1 MARSK
6 FVNPLTETTK
16 QQLREIYVN
25 DPCFRKRCRAHAM
38 LLSNEGNTITQLQA
52 IFQIGRDMISRWI
65 DRFNEKGIA
74 GLADLPRSGRPT
86 IYNEMEIKTFQGLV
100 EEEPR
105 QIKKAQALLELQT
118 GKKSSTKTLKR
129 ILKN

>member
-1 MARSK
+1 
-6 FVNPLTETTK
+6 
-16 QQLREIYVN
+16 
-25 DPCFRKRCRAHAM
+25 